1 MSTAAEIASSA
12 TFMSM
17 AGRIRRLRAKEKENP
32 YNPARPVADWDD
44 LDVIELEGFI
54 SSSTSMETPDGARD
68 QTSSTAYL
76 TIADPSADVRRG
88 DRIETLPYDGR
99 RWEVTGFPSTD
110 ASPFTGWQPTLEATL
125 EEVLG

>member
-1 MSTAAEIASSA
+1 MSTASEISSGSD
-12 TFMSM
+12 FMPS
-17 AGRIRRLRAKEKENP
+17 AQRIRRLRAKEKENP

-44 LDVIELEGFI
+44 PDVIELEGFI

-76 TIADPSADVRRG
+76 TIADPSADVRKG
-88 DRIETLPYDGR
+88 DRVEVLPHVGR
-99 RWEVTGFPSTD
+99 SWEVTGFPSTD
-110 ASPFTGWQPTLEATL
+110 ANPFTGWQPTLEASL